1 MGQPAQSALTPGTR
15 LAPLPAVAPVVP
27 VRIAQPLRRSGPP
40 LTVLIDRERQRR
52 QRRRILWWSLLAC
65 LLVIGAG
72 VWFASRPRPLPW
84 AARFRVQPVSQGDL
98 VREVRATGRLE
109 AVTTVQV
116 GAEISGRIA
125 TVEVDFNTRVRAGQV
140 LARFDRAALSAQLAQ
155 STATLSAA
163 RAALEQTRTDRDRT
177 AADLARAEQLHARKI
192 LADADYR
199 TAVATAQL
207 NEQRVAGAQAQL
219 VAQQAANSIARTN
232 LDHTVIRS
240 PIDGVVI
247 TRNVDP
253 GQTVA
258 SMLQTPVL
266 FTVAADLRRMR
277 VVAAVDEADIGELSA
292 GQPTTFTVDAYPDRV
307 FHGAVTEV
315 RNSPVVVQDVVT
327 YGAVVVVD
335 NPDQML
341 KPGMTASVRIR
352 TASASDVM
360 SVPNAALRFTPPG
373 EKSSVEPGVWVLDGG
388 ALHRVAVR
396 PGISDGESTAVSS
409 PSLSAATNVIVD
421 LTPEGR
427 KADGGSR

>member
-1 MGQPAQSALTPGTR
+1 MSEPSVAVGT
-15 LAPLPAVAPVVP
+15 AE
-27 VRIAQPLRRSGPP
+27 PLRRYGPP
-40 LTVLIDRERQRR
+40 LTALIERERQRR
-52 QRRRILWWSLLAC
+52 RRTHIAWWVALGCIPIVAA
-65 LLVIGAG
+65 GA
-72 VWFASRPRPLPW
+72 WITLRPRPVPL
-84 AARFRVQPVSQGDL
+84 AARFRMQAVSQGDL

-125 TVEVDFNTRVRAGQV
+125 SVEVDYNARVRAGQV
-140 LARFDRAALSAQLAQ
+140 LARFDRAALSAQLTQ
-155 STATLSAA
+155 STATLAAA
-163 RAALEQTRTDRDRT
+163 RAALEQARTDRDRT

-199 TAVATAQL
+199 TAVATTRL
-207 NEQRVAGAQAQL
+207 NEQRVAAAEAQL
-219 VAQQAANSIARTN
+219 AAQQAANSVARTN
-232 LDHTVIRS
+232 LDHAVIRA

-277 VVAAVDEADIGELSA
+277 VVAAVDEADIGELA
-292 GQPTTFTVDAYPDRV
+292 IGQTTTFTVDAYPDRV
-307 FHGAVTEV
+307 FQGVVTEV
-315 RNSPVVVQDVVT
+315 RNSPVIVQDVVT
-327 YGAVVVVD
+327 YGVVVVVD
-335 NPDQML
+335 NQDQAL

-352 TASASDVM
+352 TAAASHVL

-373 EKSSVEPGVWVLDGG
+373 EQSGHEPGVWILEGG
-388 ALHRVAVR
+388 ALRRVAVQ
-396 PGISDGESTAVSS
+396 PGISDGESTEVSS
-409 PSLSAATNVIVD
+409 HALDAGSSVIVD

-427 KADGGSR
+427 KADGSFR